1 MDLEETIGARVARL
15 RQAQGWTQQ
24 ELAERAAV
32 SRVAIS
38 HIEMDLS
45 TPSERTIT
53 LIAGLLKLTPGELVA
68 ETTYPRAKA
77 ERLPAVAC
85 CYTALEMELALLE
98 RDMAWLERLRRSVDW
113 PRLAQEL
120 FQTWSPKLAGGRRE
134 ATDRETR
141 QAISKAQEA
150 LREACR
156 QRQGFVTIEEKTEA

>member
-1 MDLEETIGARVARL
+1 MDPEETIGARVARL

-53 LIAGLLKLTPGELVA
+53 LIAGLLKLTPGELVD
-68 ETTYPRAKA
+68 ETTYPSAKA

-98 RDMAWLERLRRSVDW
+98 RDMAWLERLQTSGDW

-120 FQTWSPKLAGGRRE
+120 FQTWSPKLAAWRRE

-141 QAISKAQEA
+141 QAIGKAQEA
-150 LREACR
+150 LRETCR
-156 QRQGFVTIEEKTEA
+156 QRQGFVTIKDETQT